1 MLLKVKV
8 VLAYFKNIY
17 FLNTKKPP
25 SKQKT
30 KRVQQKLQRQAPSN
44 SPQNQAVKAPP
55 CMASIPKGL
64 FSYQAAWWSKVST
77 FYIPR
82 TAHKSWARDGKW
94 CQGGSK
100 SRNIVQRLPGAFRGQ
115 VTRQNKVGHDEE
127 RAMWLDFLP
136 SLRGNQRFVGDR
148 GHRMRKTKMA
158 PPVTSL
164 PTTILCFISTQLFS

>member
-17 FLNTKKPP
+17 FKYQKPP

-30 KRVQQKLQRQAPSN
+30 KRVQQKLHRQAPSIHLKTKLLKHHPACLKH
-44 SPQNQAVKAPP
+44 PQGLVLLSGCLVKQGEHTHPQD
-55 CMASIPKGL
+55 CTQVLG
-64 FSYQAAWWSKVST
+64 
-77 FYIPR
+77 
-82 TAHKSWARDGKW
+82 RDGKW
-94 CQGGSK
+94 WGGSK

-127 RAMWLDFLP
+127 RESNVAGLP
-136 SLRGNQRFVGDR
+136 ASFRGNQRFVGDR

-158 PPVTSL
+158 LPVTSL
-164 PTTILCFISTQLFS
+164 PYISCFISTQLFS